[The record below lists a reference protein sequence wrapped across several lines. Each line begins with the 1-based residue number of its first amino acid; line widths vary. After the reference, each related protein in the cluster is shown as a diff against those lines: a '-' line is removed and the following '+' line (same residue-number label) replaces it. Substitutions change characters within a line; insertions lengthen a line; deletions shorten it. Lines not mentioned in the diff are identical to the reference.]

1 MRTDS
6 KTKSEFRAATAP
18 TTEPKGW
25 YDELGF
31 ATLANPK
38 FAATVATFVAENA
51 WWLFRQPLAEA
62 ARATAYIRWPMRVNP
77 LTYEL
82 E

>member
-6 KTKSEFRAATAP
+6 KTKSEFRAATGP
-18 TTEPKGW
+18 TT
-25 YDELGF
+25 
-31 ATLANPK
+31 ANPK
-38 FAATVATFVAENA
+38 FGAAFATFLAENA
-51 WWLFRQPLAEA
+51 WWLFRQPLVEA
-62 ARATAYIRWPMRVNP
+62 ARATAYIRWPLHVNP